1 MILESNSAVC
11 LQVHTI
17 NVVSVQPVRNV
28 RLWDELS
35 HGDTAAPITNIV
47 DGKN

>member
-1 MILESNSAVC
+1 

-28 RLWDELS
+28 RLWEVHS
-35 HGDTAAPITNIV
+35 HGDTAASISNTI
-47 DGKN
+47 DEKK